1 MTNHAQRRSIMLIPA
16 IALLCATALAQT
28 HTMNLRVS
36 AGESAA
42 SNVPVHA
49 SMPLPGQFTGLPLES
64 IAVTLYESGASGA
77 LIPGQLVQG
86 ADGQVELW
94 WIVPRTQP
102 GQTSDWT
109 ATLSA
114 GQVLQQQAFS
124 WSPRS
129 NDVLDLLCDGR
140 PVLRC
145 MHAYDPS
152 TPDRLFE
159 TYKPYYHVFDAS
171 GQHLLT
177 NGPGGLYPHHRGIF
191 VGWNKTKIGDQEY
204 DFWHMKGVTQQH
216 QRIVSQT
223 AGPVLARSKA
233 LIHWV
238 GPDGKPVI
246 AEQREVTVFRQPAP
260 TIVLLDFHT
269 ELKAVAGDVFLG
281 GDPEHAGVHYRAH
294 NDVADGGPDVK
305 ATYLFHADGI
315 DALKDENLPWAAMSY
330 GLNGRRYSVQH
341 MNHPDNPKPSKY
353 SAYRDYGRFG
363 AFFTKQLKAGEVLP
377 LRYRILIV
385 EATMPPRENLAD
397 NYSAFAAP
405 PQATVMKGKP

>member
-1 MTNHAQRRSIMLIPA
+1 MIDQTKHHPILPIVAV
-16 IALLCATALAQT
+16 ALLCATAPAQT
-28 HTMNLRVS
+28 HTMHLRVS
-36 AGESAA
+36 APEFAA
-42 SNVPVHA
+42 SNVPVHV
-49 SMPLPGQFTGLPLES
+49 SMPVPGQFTGLPVES
-64 IAVTLYESGASGA
+64 VAVNLLQGAAGA
-77 LIPGQLVQG
+77 APLPGQLVQA

-94 WIVPRTQP
+94 WIVPRLQP

-124 WSPRS
+124 WRPRA

-140 PVLRC
+140 PVLRY
-145 MHAYDPS
+145 MHAYDAS
-152 TPDRLFE
+152 THDRLSE

-177 NGPGGLYPHHRGIF
+177 NGAGGLYPHHRGIF
-191 VGWNKTKIGDQEY
+191 IGWNKTKLGEQEY

-238 GPDGKPVI
+238 GPDDKPVI
-246 AEQREVTVFRQPAP
+246 AEQREVTVSRQPTP
-260 TIVLLDFHT
+260 IILLLDFHT

-294 NDVADGGPDVK
+294 NDVADGGPEVK

-330 GLNGRRYSVQH
+330 GLNGRRYSVLH

-363 AFFTKQLKAGEVLP
+363 AFFTKQLKADEVLP
-377 LRYRILIV
+377 LNYRILVI
-385 EATMPPRENLAD
+385 ESEMPPRDELAAD
-397 NYSAFAAP
+397 YSAYATP
-405 PQATVMKGKP
+405 PKVTVLNRP